1 MTELEKQSY
10 RDRIF
15 EIRGMLRGFIPN
27 DEEREKYVLILL
39 KLLSLFEGF
48 ESSLISAYRIGKE
61 DGEIGLKRTTEE
73 INKIFEHWYPQKL

>member
-15 EIRGMLRGFIPN
+15 EIVGMLRGVIPN

-48 ESSLISAYRIGKE
+48 ESNLISAYRIGKE

-73 INKIFEHWYPQKL
+73 IHKIFEHWYP